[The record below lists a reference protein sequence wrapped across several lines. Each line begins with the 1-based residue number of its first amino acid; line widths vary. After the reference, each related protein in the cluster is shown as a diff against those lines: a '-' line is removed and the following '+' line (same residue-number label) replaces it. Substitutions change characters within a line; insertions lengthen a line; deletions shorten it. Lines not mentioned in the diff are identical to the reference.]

1 MSPPGIALMAKAPV
15 AGLAK
20 TRLAPALGAAGA
32 AALAGQL
39 LDHAAGQAVAARLGP
54 VTLWCTPDTRHPA
67 FLRLQSQHGLALA
80 DQGGGDLGR
89 RMARVFEATRATNPN
104 LGAPLLLMGTDLPGL
119 SAAVLRSA
127 ADALAQADAVFVPA
141 LDGGYGLVGLGT
153 PTPGVLA
160 ALFEDMP
167 WSTSQVMA
175 VTRQRLARIGLL
187 HAELPP
193 LADIDEPADL
203 ARLPPGWPKD

>member
-39 LDHAAGQAVAARLGP
+39 LDHAARQAMAACLGP
-54 VTLWCTPDTRHPA
+54 VTLWCTPDTGHPA
-67 FLRLQSQHGLALA
+67 FLRLQSRHGLALA
-80 DQGGGDLGR
+80 DQGGGDLGQ
-89 RMARVFEATRATNPN
+89 RMARVFESTQAASPA
-104 LGAPLLLMGTDLPGL
+104 LGAPLLLIGTDLPGL
-119 SAAVLRSA
+119 SAGVLQRA
-127 ADALAQADAVFVPA
+127 AAALAQADAVFVPA
-141 LDGGYGLVGLGT
+141 LDGGYGLVGLGAHT
-153 PTPGVLA
+153 PAVLA

-167 WSTSQVMA
+167 WSTPQVMA
-175 VTRQRLARIGLL
+175 VTRQRLARIGLR

-203 ARLPPGWPKD
+203 AHLPPGWLPQ